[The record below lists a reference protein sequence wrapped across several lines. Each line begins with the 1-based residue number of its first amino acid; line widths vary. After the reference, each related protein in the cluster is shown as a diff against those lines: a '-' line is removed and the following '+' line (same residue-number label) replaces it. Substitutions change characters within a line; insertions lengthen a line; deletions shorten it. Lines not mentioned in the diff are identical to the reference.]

1 MTDAERIEAVKAK
14 MAILNLTPDEII
26 EAIRLLP
33 RPSDWRELAAGASGF
48 KQDMMRIGNA
58 TLEHV
63 GWVPLGGTLDI
74 NVAAYSYKCT
84 PAQAHDIALGVYN
97 DTHRNLVNR
106 AQGHLNHVYGP
117 RPHNPDTME
126 LIFDDNEIP

>member
-1 MTDAERIEAVKAK
+1 MTDNPTRAK

-33 RPSDWRELAAGASGF
+33 RPSDWRELAAGAAGF
-48 KQDMMRIGNA
+48 KQDMMRIA
-58 TLEHV
+58 DAAIEHV

-84 PAQAHDIALGVYN
+84 PAQAADVARSIHKDMRQVL
-97 DTHRNLVNR
+97 
-106 AQGHLNHVYGP
+106 LNKVHARFKHTYGN
-117 RPHNPDTME
+117 RPHNPETME

>member
-1 MTDAERIEAVKAK
+1 MTDNPARAK

-33 RPSDWRELAAGASGF
+33 RPSDWRELAAGAAGF
-48 KQDMMRIGNA
+48 KQDMMRIA
-58 TLEHV
+58 DAVIEHV
-63 GWVPLGGTLDI
+63 GWVPLGGTFDI
-74 NVAAYSYKCT
+74 NVAAYVYKCT
-84 PAQAHDIALGVYN
+84 PAQARDLITGVYN
-97 DTHRNLVNR
+97 DNR
-106 AQGHLNHVYGP
+106 VALLQKVYARFKHTYGD